1 MQTLENLRRI
11 RAGDPATFDQLLGG
25 LTQQP
30 GLYQA
35 YITHEIGR
43 RYERG
48 LKRFEELTALEKY
61 SMGLPLT
68 PQERAHLANRQRRP
82 VEG

>member
-1 MQTLENLRRI
+1 M
-11 RAGDPATFDQLLGG
+11 LGG
-25 LTQQP
+25 LAQQP

-35 YITHEIGR
+35 FISHENGR

-48 LKRFEELTALEKY
+48 LTRWEELTALEKW
-61 SMGLPLT
+61 STGLPLT